1 MDPLCCRLICR
12 VICQVLCVEDCCEI
26 LAGETD
32 VSSLYAASPTL
43 EQSVLPT
50 EMRVC
55 VCARV
60 MHVHTCAHT
69 LALTGQSCLAAFM
82 GNCAWGYL
90 ERYTE

>member
-1 MDPLCCRLICR
+1 MFHPYTLRPQL
-12 VICQVLCVEDCCEI
+12 L
-26 LAGETD
+26 
-32 VSSLYAASPTL
+32 SSLFCPL
-43 EQSVLPT
+43 KC
-50 EMRVC
+50 VC